1 MRYKAPRHLLLLHSR
16 FLLVNMAFEGR
27 RIRVRLSLG
36 VEFDSQAAKSAF
48 SSRLEYISSL
58 LTHLDY
64 EALTITVFC
73 RPCSTSWRGQCLLL
87 SRVLRGLLP
96 VISRAVPA
104 LQQILPALV
113 LPPLT
118 DQLLCNLSTP
128 MQVSANLHTCKYH
141 SGMIR
146 I

>member
-1 MRYKAPRHLLLLHSR
+1 MRYKAPRRLLLLHSR

-48 SSRLEYISSL
+48 SSRLEYIRSL
-58 LTHLDY
+58 LTPPGLRSLDNH
-64 EALTITVFC
+64 
-73 RPCSTSWRGQCLLL
+73 GLL
-87 SRVLRGLLP
+87 SALFDLVEGSVP
-96 VISRAVPA
+96 SSFPGVTRAPASHLPA
-104 LQQILPALV
+104 LQQILPPLV
-113 LPPLT
+113 SPLT

-141 SGMIR
+141 SR